1 MIYTHNIHMHLQ
13 ILLSSLQLTEQYMRT
28 THIHISTVGGW
39 GDEEDEETDAL
50 IEGIPLCAEEGYKR
64 KKNICLYSLYYY
76 ISLYIYL

>member
-64 KKNICLYSLYYY
+64 KKTYVY
-76 ISLYIYL
+76 IVCITIYHYIYL